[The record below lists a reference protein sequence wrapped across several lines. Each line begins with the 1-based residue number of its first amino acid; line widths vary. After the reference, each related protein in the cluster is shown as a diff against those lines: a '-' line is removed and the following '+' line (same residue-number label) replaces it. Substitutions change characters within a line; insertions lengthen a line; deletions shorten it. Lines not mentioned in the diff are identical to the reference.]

1 MTIDTLLEL
10 KDIGKQYQRRAA
22 LQGVNLSLGRGESIT
37 LFGPNGA
44 GKTTLM
50 KIISG
55 LMIPTKGEFL
65 FCGKPAS
72 ESPLRRETFY
82 LGHKNALYGGLTV
95 LENMDFAQRLHNR
108 RDEGSVEAVLREHG
122 FWERRDDTV
131 RELSQGMKRRL
142 AIARAFVLTPPL
154 LVLDEPF
161 VGLDIKWR
169 RSVLES
175 IKELKQAGAALV
187 LSTHLVDEGYELA
200 DRIMFL
206 DKGKALFLK
215 KREDVGIDEIKEMF
229 DGPPA
234 PVVPAC

>member
-1 MTIDTLLEL
+1 MDTLLEL

-22 LQGVNLSLGRGESIT
+22 LQGVDLSLKRGESIA

-55 LMIPTKGEFL
+55 LMAPTRGEFL

-95 LENMDFAQRLHNR
+95 LENMNFTERLHNM
-108 RDEGSVEAVLREHG
+108 RDGGSVEAVLREHG
-122 FWERRDDTV
+122 FWERRNDTV

-142 AIARAFVLTPPL
+142 AFARAFVMKPALM
-154 LVLDEPF
+154 VLDEPF

-169 RSVLES
+169 RSVMEK
-175 IKELKQAGAALV
+175 IHEMKQAGVTLV

-200 DRIMFL
+200 ERIMFL
-206 DKGKALFLK
+206 DKGRALFTK
-215 KREDVGIDEIKEMF
+215 CRDEVGVDEIKDMF
-229 DGPPA
+229 EGTPL
-234 PVVPAC
+234 PVRLAC